1 MAPIKFEENIRE
13 KLQERELSPSKDAWK
28 KLEAK
33 LEAEAPQKSN
43 RSFWFAVAAA
53 VAALLILGALVY
65 NPFQQTPNG
74 SLVEEAPVKVKKEE
88 NTKEIVPQ
96 EITSSEI
103 ASESLSSEEKTE
115 GGSQVAQEKSLPKKK
130 EALLKQNETPSEA
143 LAQLEKKKTDDVL
156 TASEAIAIKEKSF
169 EDSKAEEVIN
179 ELKKLKE
186 SNIEITI
193 EEVDA
198 LLAKAQREIQTQRI
212 LTESTQKVD
221 AAALLLDVELELERS
236 FRDKVFDA
244 LGDGFEKIRTAV
256 TERNN

>member
-13 KLQERELSPSKDAWK
+13 KLQERELSPSKDAWS
-28 KLEAK
+28 KLEAQLDAQEPK
-33 LEAEAPQKSN
+33 K
-43 RSFWFAVAAA
+43 RTTTVWFAVAAA
-53 VAALLILGALVY
+53 VVTLLVVGALVY
-65 NPFQQTPNG
+65 NPFLKEHNAIV
-74 SLVEEAPVKVKKEE
+74 VEENPSEE
-88 NTKEIVPQ
+88 RSAEPTEFAQPNENVVV
-96 EITSSEI
+96 EI
-103 ASESLSSEEKTE
+103 ASETSTSEEREAEEVSVTESIPRVNKNTRPERRTISSEA
-115 GGSQVAQEKSLPKKK
+115 VAQVSKDLKK
-130 EALLKQNETPSEA
+130 EATTAEA
-143 LAQLEKKKTDDVL
+143 VAVEQ
-156 TASEAIAIKEKSF
+156 KSF
-169 EDSKAEEVIN
+169 EDAKAEEVIH

-186 SNIEITI
+186 SNIEISI

-198 LLAKAQREIQTQRI
+198 LLAKAQREIQTRRI